1 MELTLYYRGELGSN
15 KGPNQKQGLRRAFHK
30 QLSVLWQQDPWQ
42 GERWR
47 WDTEDKIYQVHKDS
61 KNLENVDIKHT
72 IGKFT
77 FVPLISRK
85 IFMVADINIQMLR
98 SEPAGTVSAQSGDLD
113 NRVKTLL
120 DALRMPNTP
129 QDLPKD
135 DIPRDNET
143 PFFCLLEDDAL
154 IHKFSVTTHR
164 WLDATVSP
172 KEVMLLISIRTS
184 LTKLM
189 AHNEHLGGNVI

>member
-15 KGPNQKQGLRRAFHK
+15 KKPNQKQRLRRAFHQ
-30 QLSVLWQQDPWQ
+30 QLSLLWQQDPWQ
-42 GERWR
+42 SERWR
-47 WDTEDKIYQVHKDS
+47 WDQQNHIYQMH
-61 KNLENVDIKHT
+61 LGEGDIKHS
-72 IGKFT
+72 IGAFT
-77 FVPLISRK
+77 FVPLINQK
-85 IFMVADINIQMLR
+85 LFMVADINIQILR
-98 SEPAGTVSAQSGDLD
+98 KEPAGMISSQSGDLD

-120 DALRMPNTP
+120 DALRMPSKP
-129 QDLPKD
+129 QEIPKD
-135 DIPRDNET
+135 DKPNESER

-164 WLDATVSP
+164 WLDATVPSG
-172 KEVMLLISIRTS
+172 EVMLLITIKTS